1 MEYND
6 IMINI
11 IIIIIGLII
20 GIIFGFLLFKEYIY
34 KGPDSN
40 IVSEEIYSEKNG
52 KKFKWIPN
60 ICICPINLSMGK
72 LSDPNYID
80 PNH

>member
-1 MEYND
+1 ME
-6 IMINI
+6 IIINI
-11 IIIIIGLII
+11 ITIIIGFII
-20 GIIFGFLLFKEYIY
+20 GIIFGFFLFKEYIY
-34 KGPDSN
+34 KGLDSN
-40 IVSEEIYSEKNG
+40 IVVHQTHIDMDG
-52 KKFKWIPN
+52 KKYKWVPQ